1 MKLTKELLK
10 EMILKEM
17 GETKS
22 RHKPK
27 YDMIIEILKGFHH
40 ESVAIMSGQNPM
52 AQRPDG
58 MNPTI
63 VQMGNMRRKDNLE
76 KEVRA
81 LGLEY
86 IRIGGKFA
94 GIFENSVLIY
104 DPNQT
109 NSSKETHRKFLD
121 KIAMLNRNFQQW
133 GFVGGRKFDDG
144 IQPVMAFTMYQIDYK
159 EKMFPNAYYISPE
172 FEQTTEVLEHSQVPP
187 QGDYSFDPTSGKRM
201 SIPLKYNPRPQDQE
215 DLPDEEREPRWQDRY
230 YKTGYEI

>member
-17 GETKS
+17 GETKE

-27 YDMIIEILKGFHH
+27 YDKIIEILKGFHH

-52 AQRPDG
+52 AQSPVGRKPEV
-58 MNPTI
+58 I
-63 VQMGNMRRKDNLE
+63 QMGNMRRKDNLE
-76 KEVRA
+76 KAVGA
-81 LGLEY
+81 LGFEY
-86 IRIGGKFA
+86 MRIGGKFA
-94 GIFENSVLIY
+94 GIFENSVLIF
-104 DPNQT
+104 DPRQP
-109 NSSKETHRKFLD
+109 NSSKDAHRKFLN
-121 KIAMLNRNFQQW
+121 KIAQLNRDFQQW

-144 IQPVMAFTMYQIDYK
+144 IQPVMVFTMYQIDYK

-172 FEQTTEVLEHSQVPP
+172 FEQTTEVLEHDQVSP

-201 SIPLKYNPRPQDQE
+201 SIPLKYNPRPKAQE
-215 DLPDEEREPRWQDRY
+215 DLPDEEREPRYQDRY